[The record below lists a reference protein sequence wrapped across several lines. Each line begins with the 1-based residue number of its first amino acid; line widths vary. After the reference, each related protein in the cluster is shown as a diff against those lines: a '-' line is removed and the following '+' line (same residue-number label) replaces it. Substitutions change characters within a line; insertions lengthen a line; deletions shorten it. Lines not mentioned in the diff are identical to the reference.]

1 MHTKFSMAKTSPVI
15 DPGEGNDKNFKTFT
29 HCVIR
34 MTAELKVD
42 FFFFIFFFAISFG
55 AVKFLLGSNGFES
68 WIRSHMP

>member
-29 HCVIR
+29 RCVIR
-34 MTAELKVD
+34 MTAELKVG
-42 FFFFIFFFAISFG
+42 FFVISFG